1 MAESLAQGRRAG
13 LLTMATGTGK
23 TRVSIAL
30 VDLLMRA
37 NWVKR
42 VLFLADRVALVR
54 QATNAF
60 KAHLPDSSPV
70 NLVTDRKGQGRVY
83 VCTYPTM
90 MGLIEEMAGDRRK
103 YGVGHFDLIILEQA
117 HHSVYPKYG
126 ATFRHFDRH
135 LLGPTPPPPATV

>member
-70 NLVTDRKGQGRVY
+70 HLVTDRQWHGRVY
-83 VCTYPTM
+83 VGTSPTT
-90 MGLIEEMAGDRRK
+90 MGQVEEMEGARRTS
-103 YGVGHFDLIILEQA
+103 GVRAVDLAII
-117 HHSVYPKYG
+117 H
-126 ATFRHFDRH
+126 
-135 LLGPTPPPPATV
+135 

>member
-37 NWVKR
+37 KWVKR

-60 KAHLPDSSPV
+60 QAHLPDSSPV
-70 NLVTDRKGQGRVY
+70 NRGTDRKGQGRVY
-83 VCTYPTM
+83 VGTYPPRE
-90 MGLIEEMAGDRRK
+90 GRHGEWEGDP
-103 YGVGHFDLIILEQA
+103 
-117 HHSVYPKYG
+117 PK
-126 ATFRHFDRH
+126 
-135 LLGPTPPPPATV
+135 